1 MIGNLFSLLG
11 IILLVGLVAV
21 VTIIVAA
28 LVVGMLQ
35 VAYEILF
42 KKDKENKENDQ

>member
-42 KKDKENKENDQ
+42 KKDKKENKDGN

>member
-28 LVVGMLQ
+28 LVVRMLQ
-35 VAYEILF
+35 AAYEILF
-42 KKDKENKENDQ
+42 KKDKKENKDEQ